1 MSAAHVGSLVFQDLT
16 GHGHIGPRINTG
28 HGKQAIWG
36 TEGVAGPAK
45 ERERREENCPGR
57 SMPPGSW
64 LVGIVFTGLVVLIW
78 TFAP

>member
-45 ERERREENCPGR
+45 ERERREEKLPR
-57 SMPPGSW
+57 QIHAAW
-64 LVGIVFTGLVVLIW
+64 FVVVGIVLIGLVVLIW